1 MVRTRVQYWAPPPWD
16 GPYQYKLD
24 WAAAGQA
31 GWREIRL
38 MTVFADSHYRLHPGH
53 AMLGPHNN
61 TQLSSDVFL
70 TQDHRGEPGVTKV
83 ESIGWFYLLSGV
95 FIFGVL
101 DLKVEEWKNCTYVFL
116 CINGSMI
123 ALYFMGSM
131 IY

>member
-53 AMLGPHNN
+53 AMLGPHNT

-83 ESIGWFYLLSGV
+83 ESIGWFYLLSAV
-95 FIFGVL
+95 
-101 DLKVEEWKNCTYVFL
+101 
-116 CINGSMI
+116 GSS
-123 ALYFMGSM
+123 FSGF
-131 IY
+131 